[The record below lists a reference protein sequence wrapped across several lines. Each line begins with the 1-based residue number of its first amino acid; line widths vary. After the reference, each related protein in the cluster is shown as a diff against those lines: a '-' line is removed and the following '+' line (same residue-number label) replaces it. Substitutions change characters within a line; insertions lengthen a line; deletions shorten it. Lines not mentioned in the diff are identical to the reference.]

1 MRGRKL
7 HIMTKQ
13 HHYIQSTDDTQR
25 LHYITWTPDGE
36 PIGVLQ
42 LVHGMEEYIDRY
54 DTMARSLCDSGWA
67 VIGHDHLGHGES
79 GRWERGF
86 FTEKEN
92 GHDVVIADMHVINGI
107 AHRLWKDRKVFIF
120 GHSMGSFFTRRYL
133 AEYGSSVSGA
143 VICGSGWYPP
153 IATGTAYYVARLI
166 GGIVGMHKRS
176 GLLRAICSAP
186 FLFAF
191 RSEGKNAWLSRNK
204 ENVSRYNADPLCG
217 FGFTCGGYRDM
228 YRNLLLVSKQ
238 HGYSRLMDMPV
249 LVIAGAED
257 PVGGKDSVRKIAEEY
272 RSLGFSNVTE
282 RVIPLDRHE
291 ILLETDANDTIDYIA
306 GWLISMRNVVPTP
319 TSDCLTNILP

>member
-1 MRGRKL
+1 M

-86 FTEKEN
+86 FTEKKN
-92 GHDVVIADMHVINGI
+92 GHDILIDDIHLINGI
-107 AHRLWKDRKVFIF
+107 AHRQWGGHRVFIF

-133 AEYGSSVSGA
+133 AKYGESVSGA
-143 VICGSGWYPP
+143 IICGSGWYPP
-153 IATGTAYYVARLI
+153 IATGTAYYAAKLI
-166 GGIVGMHKRS
+166 GGIVGMHKQS
-176 GLLRAICSAP
+176 SLLRAICSAP
-186 FLFAF
+186 FLFAY
-191 RSEGKNAWLSRNK
+191 RSEGRNAWLSRNR
-204 ENVSRYNADPLCG
+204 ENVARYNADPLCG

-228 YRNLLLVSKQ
+228 YRNLLLVSMQ
-238 HGYSRLMDMPV
+238 HGYSRLADMPL
-249 LVIAGAED
+249 LVISGADD
-257 PVGGKDSVRKIAEEY
+257 PVGGKASVGRIADEY
-272 RSLGFSNVTE
+272 RHLGFSNVTE
-282 RVIPLDRHE
+282 KAIPHDRHE
-291 ILLETDANDTIDYIA
+291 ILFEDDADETIGYIA
-306 GWLISMRNVVPTP
+306 GWLISMRKVVPTP